1 MELNEYQKLSKRTMS
16 NIHKDPTQSLINGA
30 LGLTGEAG
38 EVADVIKKHVFHGHE
53 LDKTA
58 LKKELGDVMWY
69 ISCCAT
75 ALNIE
80 MDEIGQSNI
89 EKLQKDIQM
98 DLVKKIHEIVKN
110 KLFLT
115 YWIKIPNLLK

>member
-89 EKLQKDIQM
+89 EKSQKR
-98 DLVKKIHEIVKN
+98 
-110 KLFLT
+110 
-115 YWIKIPNLLK
+115 YPNGFSEENSRNRKE